1 MPNMVPPV
9 KRAPEYEQLLLIG
22 ERTDVDSICE
32 KLRLLCRVM
41 GKEDAELFQLW
52 WRGQRVGASLV
63 NRPES
68 ENAIAGALGP
78 KLGEGLFPSAK
89 RGFFI
94 RKLREG
100 PEELWEL
107 SEEGARLLAKGA
119 SACHEAG
126 ELSLGHLITC
136 SALDEF
142 VCHPTAFEQ
151 LCQQDDLE
159 PFFQQ
164 LKKLTWDEQDLE
176 AWWRCSTNWLMRDQC
191 LDSDE
196 WVFGRSIL
204 GDEEHQAKVLTA
216 LAQAIPKPLVDVERA
231 ESLVSTHLQG
241 LSVTA
246 HYSDEVWAG
255 SHWIRIL
262 VGEDRAWKVW
272 GATVGFLNKTRPSAV
287 EWFARLS
294 EQAQFDALE
303 QAHSQYSFWL
313 SEGLNPE
320 NVSVNRQIEN
330 LVEICPQW
338 HWDPVLEVLSK
349 SKRTGALP
357 ASILA
362 RRQAQKAQEKL
373 EEVLP
378 CSGTRATRPRM

>member
-1 MPNMVPPV
+1 MSNMVPPV

-22 ERTDVDSICE
+22 ERRDVKSICE
-32 KLRLLCRVM
+32 NLSLRCRVM
-41 GKEDAELFQLW
+41 GKKDAEICQLW
-52 WRGQRVGASLV
+52 WRGQQVGVGLV

-68 ENAIAGALGP
+68 ENAMAGELGP
-78 KLGEGLFPSAK
+78 KLGEDLFPSAK

-107 SEEGARLLAKGA
+107 SEEGARLLIKGT
-119 SACHEAG
+119 SAWHEAG

-142 VCHPTAFEQ
+142 VCRPTAFEQ
-151 LCQQDDLE
+151 LCQYDDLG
-159 PFFQQ
+159 PFFQR
-164 LKKLTWDEQDLE
+164 LKELTWDEQDLE
-176 AWWRCSTNWLMRDQC
+176 AWWRCSKNWLMRGQC

-216 LAQAIPKPLVDVERA
+216 LAQAIPQPLVDVKRA

-241 LSVTA
+241 LSVSA
-246 HYSDEVWAG
+246 HRSDEVWAG
-255 SHWIRIL
+255 AHWIRIL

-272 GATVGFLNKTRPSAV
+272 RAAVEFVNKNNPHAL
-287 EWFARLS
+287 EWFARLG
-294 EQAQFDALE
+294 EQARFDALE
-303 QAHSQYSFWL
+303 QAHSQHSLLL
-313 SEGLNPE
+313 SKGLEPE
-320 NVSVNRQIEN
+320 NVSVSPELEK
-330 LVEICPQW
+330 LVELCPQW

-349 SKRTGALP
+349 SKRSGGP
-357 ASILA
+357 ASSILA
-362 RRQAQKAQEKL
+362 RRQSQQVQEKL

-378 CSGTRATRPRM
+378 YSGGRASRPRM